1 MDKEL
6 YAPKELQKF
15 YEQAFS
21 MMATQGWRD
30 FMEDIL
36 KVKTNYNDLSTVT
49 DTQDLYFRKG
59 QLDILN
65 WLLGLKGSYE
75 KTYEDLQSASGD
87 M

>member
-6 YAPKELQKF
+6 QRF
-15 YEQAFS
+15 YEEAFS
-21 MMATQGWRD
+21 MMATKGWRD
-30 FMEDIL
+30 LMEDIQ

-75 KTYEDLQSASGD
+75 KTYEDLQQAGD
-87 M
+87 I

>member
-6 YAPKELQKF
+6 AKF
-15 YEQAFS
+15 YSEAFS
-21 MMATQGWRD
+21 MMATVGWKD
-30 FMEDIL
+30 FMEDIQ

-49 DTQDLYFRKG
+49 DTQELYFRKG

-75 KTYEDLQSASGD
+75 KTYEDLQQAGD
-87 M
+87 I